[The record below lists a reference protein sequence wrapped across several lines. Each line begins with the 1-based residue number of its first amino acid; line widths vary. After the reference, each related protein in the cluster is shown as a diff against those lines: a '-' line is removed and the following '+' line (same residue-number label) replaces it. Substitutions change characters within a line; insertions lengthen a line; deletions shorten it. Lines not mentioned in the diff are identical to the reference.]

1 MCSAELHSGD
11 PEYKNTLK
19 NGSEDP
25 PKQPNMANEEIEN
38 GNAANAAGA
47 VGGNGTL
54 PTDNA
59 PNVHNA
65 PNAQALE
72 AEARIQNALAAQAQ
86 AQRALDA
93 ALAVHA
99 VKLPPFWPDKI
110 EVWFAQAEAQF
121 ILGKI
126 TREDTKYAH
135 VMAKLDAK
143 LADQV
148 LDIIRER
155 PINPYTRLKER
166 LTEAYEITDDEKAGR
181 LLDLNG
187 LGDKTP
193 SQGLT
198 DMLNLVPRGQE
209 PGFLFRKIFLRQL
222 PSDVR
227 SHLAQSS
234 NRGTTK
240 ADLRALALEAD
251 RHFSSMGSRISA
263 VSRISG
269 KDLRVVGEEFD
280 DCGINAVS
288 GPGKTKLCFYHTRF
302 ADKAQ
307 KCEPQCPHW
316 SKFKQRS
323 GATSGSTAFPVPGNS
338 RPGRVQPSN

>member
-1 MCSAELHSGD
+1 MDSTELHSGD

-25 PKQPNMANEEIEN
+25 FPKQHSMANEEAEN
-38 GNAANAAGA
+38 GNATNPAGV
-47 VGGNGTL
+47 VGGNGNGTAL
-54 PTDNA
+54 TDNTPA
-59 PNVHNA
+59 
-65 PNAQALE
+65 AQVLD
-72 AEARIQNALAAQAQ
+72 AEARIQSAQTALAQ
-86 AQRALDA
+86 AQRALDT
-93 ALAVHA
+93 ALTVHT
-99 VKLPPFWPDKI
+99 VKLPPFWPNKI

-121 ILGKI
+121 VLAKI

-135 VMAKLDAK
+135 VMAKLDDK
-143 LADQV
+143 FADQV
-148 LDIIRER
+148 LDIIREK
-155 PINPYTRLKER
+155 PIDPYTRLKER
-166 LTEAYEITDDEKAGR
+166 LTQAYEITEDEKADR

-198 DMLNLVPRGQE
+198 DILNLVPRGQE
-209 PGFLFRKIFLRQL
+209 PGFLIRRIFLRQL

-269 KDLRVVGEEFD
+269 KDLRVVSDDFD
-280 DCGINAVS
+280 DSGINAVS
-288 GPGKTKLCFYHTRF
+288 GPGKPKLCFYHTRF
-302 ADKAQ
+302 GEKAQ
-307 KCEPQCPHW
+307 KCEPQCLHW

-323 GATSGSTAFPVPGNS
+323 GATALPVPGNS
-338 RPGRVQPSN
+338 RSGRVPPSN